1 MEDNQTGQETRM
13 PVQRVPP
20 GTPGAGKGGIIPPH
34 PPFAPGNRMNPGGRR
49 KGASILHEI
58 ERRLAVGAKFDEAGE
73 LVQAGTEACEVAG
86 ALIEV
91 AAGRKDP
98 ADVDVKAAL
107 ALLDRVDGPVV
118 KETRNENTHVVQGIE
133 LIERRASVKDLPK
146 PSSAE
151 DT

>member
-1 MEDNQTGQETRM
+1 
-13 PVQRVPP
+13 
-20 GTPGAGKGGIIPPH
+20 
-34 PPFAPGNRMNPGGRR
+34 MNPGGRR